1 MFLFVGPSPGPFPV
15 SGFLSTEGFES
26 SYFCTYS
33 SNEQFLV
40 DGGYSERVPPASNAQ
55 RCGVL
60 AAEAKATASS
70 HQQPTTTRNCA
81 ACRVLTFDAS
91 TIQRKNSI
99 HNKAANQHMLCV
111 LHPQSNPHLLYCL
124 FQLDL
129 HGAFFLYCLC
139 LSGPPKRAH
148 FRRCNF
154 LNQSRALCFHQAL
167 TNTVLR
173 SWLVITQF
181 QCMIVFFGVVFQL
194 ILILRSQFLE
204 ELRFFF

>member
-1 MFLFVGPSPGPFPV
+1 MSLRFLFWLVQRLATSYTW
-15 SGFLSTEGFES
+15 FLFRQRFRITLFLHLYFERV
-26 SYFCTYS
+26 
-33 SNEQFLV
+33 FLI

-154 LNQSRALCFHQAL
+154 LN
-167 TNTVLR
+167 
-173 SWLVITQF
+173 
-181 QCMIVFFGVVFQL
+181 
-194 ILILRSQFLE
+194 
-204 ELRFFF
+204 